1 MTDADHEWRAV
12 REFSSA
18 GFSVVPAPIVLYVP
32 HRTYLMSY
40 VPNTLALAR
49 SSAALYEL
57 LGNAVRVGLERLDL
71 RRQTP

>member
-1 MTDADHEWRAV
+1 
-12 REFSSA
+12 
-18 GFSVVPAPIVLYVP
+18 VP
-32 HRTYLMSY
+32 HETHLMSY

-57 LGNAVRVGLERLDL
+57 LGNAVRIGLVALDL